1 MKSPLTHV
9 GRGVR
14 SAAVATALG
23 LLLGF
28 SHDAMAADP
37 YDIYVVA
44 PLTGNN
50 AFSGNA
56 AKEGLAALQTVTNA
70 NGGIKGRPVNFVY
83 LDTQSSPQTAVQ
95 LTNDIVAKKPPLF
108 IGDLSVAGCNAMAP
122 LVEKQGPVEF
132 CLSPGYRP
140 VKGGYIYTLGLP
152 AIEQIKVVFRFLREN
167 NLNRIALLVGTD
179 ATGRLAEP
187 EFATVAGLPENRETQ
202 LVTVE
207 HFNPTD
213 VTIAAQVARIR
224 AANAQAVI
232 IWVNGSPF
240 GTAVRSM
247 KDAGMQLPVVAV
259 TGNLSYTELHT
270 FADALPN
277 QLYFTWT
284 AVPASDQPVPNGP
297 LKNAQTAYSQTFKK
311 IGVKPE
317 YGQAAAWDTG
327 VVAIS
332 ALRAVGTDASPD
344 QVRNYVNALHDL
356 PGVQAM
362 YDFRSGDMRGVPN
375 DAARMLQW
383 DKSKET
389 WFIVSGPGGA
399 KR

>member
-1 MKSPLTHV
+1 MKS
-9 GRGVR
+9 
-14 SAAVATALG
+14 SIMAVAAALA
-23 LLLGF
+23 LLVGF
-28 SHDAMAADP
+28 GHDAIAADP

-44 PLTGNN
+44 PLTGTN

-56 AKEGLAALQTVTNA
+56 AKEGLSALQTVTNA
-70 NGGIKGRPVNFVY
+70 NGGIKGRPV
-83 LDTQSSPQTAVQ
+83 D
-95 LTNDIVAKKPPLF
+95 
-108 IGDLSVAGCNAMAP
+108 
-122 LVEKQGPVEF
+122 
-132 CLSPGYRP
+132 
-140 VKGGYIYTLGLP
+140 
-152 AIEQIKVVFRFLREN
+152 FRFLREN
-167 NLNRIALLVGTD
+167 GWDRIALLVGTD

-187 EFATVAGLPENRETQ
+187 EFVTVAGLSENRDTQ

-240 GTAVRSM
+240 GTALRSM

-259 TGNLSYTELHT
+259 TGNLSYTELHS
-270 FADALPN
+270 FADTLPN

-284 AVPASDQPVPNGP
+284 AVLASDQPIPNGP
-297 LKNAQTAYSQTFKK
+297 LKAAQTAYSQTFKK

-317 YGQAAAWDTG
+317 YNQAAAWDTG
-327 VVAIS
+327 VVAIA

-344 QVRNYVNALHDL
+344 AIRAYVNALHDL

-362 YDFRSGDMRGVPN
+362 YDFRNGDMRGVPT

-383 DKSKET
+383 DKAKET
-389 WFIVSGPGGA
+389 CYVVSGPGGA

>member
-1 MKSPLTHV
+1 MKSLLARA
-9 GRGVR
+9 GRF
-14 SAAVATALG
+14 AAVAAVLGVLLSSGRAL
-23 LLLGF
+23 
-28 SHDAMAADP
+28 AADP

-56 AKEGLAALQTVTNA
+56 AKEGLSALQTVTNA
-70 NGGIKGRPVNFVY
+70 NGGIKGRPVNFVF

-95 LTNDIVAKKPPLF
+95 LTNDIVGKKPPLF
-108 IGDLSVAGCNAMAP
+108 LGDLSVAGCNAMAP
-122 LVEKQGPVEF
+122 LVEKKGPVEF

-140 VKGGYIYTLGLP
+140 EKGGYIYTLGLP

-167 NLNRIALLVGTD
+167 GLNRIALLVGTD

-187 EFATVAGLPENRETQ
+187 EFATVAALPENRDTQ

-213 VTIAAQVARIR
+213 VTIAAQVARVR

-232 IWVNGSPF
+232 VWVNGSPF

-284 AVPASDQPVPNGP
+284 AVPASDQAIPNGP
-297 LKNAQTAYSQTFKK
+297 LKAAQTAYAQTFKK

-327 VVAIS
+327 AVAIA

-344 QVRNYVNALHDL
+344 QIRGYVNALHDL

-362 YDFRSGDMRGVPN
+362 YDFRSGDMRGVPT

-383 DKSKET
+383 DKAKET
-389 WFIVSGPGGA
+389 WYVVSGPGGA